1 MPTLNDLTIPY
12 IKKLARE
19 LQIELERGRKAE
31 LINQIE
37 NAGINPKKLE
47 DLIEKY
53 LKEKNQAKIKKR
65 RKLLDI
71 PDLEIRLEQLEK
83 KVEYLISLISERNIT
98 SEKQVA
104 RKNQKISSR
113 PKKVIEKF
121 EITTLKDIKN
131 FIKLILGTGDAITID
146 ELIRIN
152 ELQNISLN
160 LLKQAINELIE
171 DGTLIA
177 VEGNSIQKIEGNI
190 GELKRVK

>member
-12 IKKLARE
+12 IKKLAKE
-19 LQIELERGRKAE
+19 LHIELKRGKKAE

-37 NAGINPKKLE
+37 DAGINPKKLE
-47 DLIEKY
+47 TLIEKY

-71 PDLEIRLEQLEK
+71 PELEIRLEQLEK

-104 RKNQKISSR
+104 RKNQKISST

-131 FIKLILGTGDAITID
+131 FIKLILETGDAITID

-177 VEGNSIQKIEGNI
+177 AEGNSIQKIEGNI